1 MTINI
6 VLKVSFL
13 KLRSTHCRS
22 LCNIILIKLCGK
34 SITRLPGQGCSKYLC
49 FFSSRFKTGKVCTS
63 PLIFQYQSLPL
74 WMSLWRLLVGSAEKS
89 CGSQT
94 QSRCIWT
101 PLALNTW
108 SIEVCTCVTYTQVT
122 ALLIE
127 IHFFETTYF
136 PQSREIEIKTTLRF
150 VWRPVLLSLPS

>member
-34 SITRLPGQGCSKYLC
+34 SITRLPGQGCSKYL
-49 FFSSRFKTGKVCTS
+49 FFFLLDSRLAKYVPVHSYSNTKVYPCGWVCDVYWS
-63 PLIFQYQSLPL
+63 ALQRNLADHRPK
-74 WMSLWRLLVGSAEKS
+74 VGASELHWPW
-89 CGSQT
+89 
-94 QSRCIWT
+94 I
-101 PLALNTW
+101 PW